1 VISAVRLAFGLLTI
15 FPVGS
20 PGPPTRRTA
29 GRAVAFFPLVG
40 LVLGVLGAVVVK
52 LVRASYHTYSLQLL
66 PAAAALALLA
76 FLSRG
81 MHLDGLADVADGLG
95 ASRDRKRSLE
105 VMKQSTIGAF
115 GVVTV
120 VFVVLIQAAALERC
134 ILFHRGSLAIVLS
147 ATVGRLAMVVACRR
161 GIPAARTEGLGALV
175 AGSIKRRWVAVVAAL
190 TAAAGVLGGKF
201 DIDGGRTR
209 LALHALLALLAALV
223 VTEFLRWLWCRRL
236 GGITGDV
243 LGALNEIATAVVLLV
258 LEGHLPGD
266 INAFGSPVGTPRS
279 RRRPDRACG
288 RRHRR
293 SDR

>member
-1 VISAVRLAFGLLTI
+1 MIAAVRLAFGLLTI

-20 PGPPTRRTA
+20 PGPVTRRTA
-29 GRAVAFFPLVG
+29 GRAVPFFPLVG

-95 ASRDRKRSLE
+95 ASRDPKRSLE
-105 VMKQSTIGAF
+105 VMKQSTVGSF
-115 GVVTV
+115 GVISI
-120 VFVVLIQAAALERC
+120 VFMVLVQAAALERC

-147 ATVGRLAMVVACRR
+147 AVVGRLAMVVACRR
-161 GIPAARTEGLGALV
+161 GINPARPEGLGALV
-175 AGSIKRRWVAVVAAL
+175 AGTVRRPVVALVVGL
-190 TAAAGVLGGKF
+190 TAAAGALGGKF

-209 LALHALLALLAALV
+209 LALHALLALIAALV
-223 VTEFLRWLWCRRL
+223 VTEFVRWLWCRRL

-243 LGALNEIATAVVLLV
+243 LGGLSEIATAVVLLV
-258 LEGHLPGD
+258 LAGHLPGD
-266 INAFGSPVGTPRS
+266 LNAF
-279 RRRPDRACG
+279 
-288 RRHRR
+288 
-293 SDR
+293 

>member
-1 VISAVRLAFGLLTI
+1 VIAAVRLAFGLLTI

-20 PGPPTRRTA
+20 PGPVTRRTV

-52 LVRASYHTYSLQLL
+52 LARASYHTYSLQLL
-66 PAAAALALLA
+66 PAALALALLA

-81 MHLDGLADVADGLG
+81 MHLNGLSDVADGLG
-95 ASRDRKRSLE
+95 ASKDPKRSLE
-105 VMKQSTIGAF
+105 VMDQPTIGAF
-115 GVVTV
+115 GVMAI
-120 VFVVLIQAAALERC
+120 VFVVLVQAAALERC

-161 GIPAARTEGLGALV
+161 GIRPAREAGFGALV
-175 AGSIKRRWVAVVAAL
+175 AGTIRRRAVALVVVL
-190 TAAAGVLGGKF
+190 TAAAGALGGKF
-201 DIDGGRTR
+201 DIDGGRSR
-209 LALHALLALLAALV
+209 LALHAVLALIAALV

-258 LEGHLPGD
+258 LAGHLPGS
-266 INAFGSPVGTPRS
+266 INAF
-279 RRRPDRACG
+279 
-288 RRHRR
+288 
-293 SDR
+293 